1 MKQVEERQ
9 KPTIPRTEFFA
20 TISQLS
26 KASHLQNSSSWM
38 SQSCCEHGREGYV
51 GGGFHASAPARS
63 VRQVEIWHVQGKIPL
78 LPHRQF
84 PDQEEIHC
92 HGAHLSVVHIPSVS
106 WPPGGMR
113 GRRIF
118 LDLFRSHLIGSAES
132 TKCPRSGHV
141 RPARQWW
148 VPFAAQALHKYEN
161 PYTNCCSHAAM
172 YIMQFVF
179 SACAQNGIA
188 LRLFFFCLA
197 PFFRRCALARIVSL
211 VTLQAA
217 WAP

>member
-26 KASHLQNSSSWM
+26 KASHLQNSSSLM

-51 GGGFHASAPARS
+51 GGGFHASAPSRS

-92 HGAHLSVVHIPSVS
+92 HGAHPFGSTHPFRLVASRRYAWSANLPRPFPISPH
-106 WPPGGMR
+106 R
-113 GRRIF
+113 LGRINQMSS
-118 LDLFRSHLIGSAES
+118 FRS
-132 TKCPRSGHV
+132 
-141 RPARQWW
+141 RQACTPM
-148 VPFAAQALHKYEN
+148 VSPFCGAGA
-161 PYTNCCSHAAM
+161 T
-172 YIMQFVF
+172 
-179 SACAQNGIA
+179 
-188 LRLFFFCLA
+188 
-197 PFFRRCALARIVSL
+197 
-211 VTLQAA
+211 
-217 WAP
+217 